1 MERNSGACFAH
12 AATWNQRG
20 LTLLEL
26 LVTVAI
32 IAIFLGYAI
41 PSYQDVT
48 VQDRMAAEIDD
59 LTGAVQLARSAA
71 VKQGIEVTIC
81 ASADPTANPPACVSG
96 SSDWSGGWIVFTDI
110 ANNKTFSSS
119 SGDVLLQTHAG
130 LKGNDVLTGTAGTQ
144 GAFAGALAAL
154 TFNRMGG
161 TSDFGALTLNDAKN
175 KLSRRRCSVVSLAGT
190 THLYTQSLN
199 PGVCP

>member
-1 MERNSGACFAH
+1 MQ
-12 AATWNQRG
+12 QRG

-32 IAIFLGYAI
+32 MAIFLGYAI
-41 PSYQDVT
+41 PSYQSAT

-59 LTGAVQLARSAA
+59 LTASIQLARSAA
-71 VKQGIEVTIC
+71 VKQGVGVTIC
-81 ASADPTANPPACVSG
+81 ASANPTANPPACVGG

-110 ANNKTFSSS
+110 ANNKTFSTG

-130 LKGNDVLTGTAGTQ
+130 LHGNDALTGTAGTQ
-144 GAFAGALAAL
+144 GAFAGSLAAL

-161 TSDFGALTLNDAKN
+161 TSDFGALTLNDVKDT
-175 KLSRRRCSVVSLAGT
+175 LSRRRCSVVSLAGT
-190 THLYTQSLN
+190 THLYTQTLN